1 MPIRYA
7 GRMEREADPPEREPA
22 ADDAPRE
29 LHVTIKGTA
38 PEAWSIGV
46 ELATAAVT
54 ACALLLAAGLLDG
67 AATGRAAP
75 VFWAVGALAHLAVVR
90 PIGHAV
96 RRLRADDAR
105 LRAALGCPF
114 CKDALPAEAA
124 VACQRPGCGACY
136 HLECWSECR
145 QSYGGCAI
153 FGCGSR
159 EGREVGSFALTRRIV
174 WQVIATALFPPRL
187 ARRAVA
193 YRVKLAQDA
202 PQGVVGTPLGHGLW
216 AFVALALAVGSV
228 AGIFVAGELGRRRVI
243 ADAWV
248 AVAMGL
254 AFVVLPIAAVRGPLA
269 LLAAVL
275 ELFSD
280 ELAVLQR
287 ADEGTF
293 LARAAS
299 AGKKVDDQGGEVDEP
314 HPWRARES

>member
-1 MPIRYA
+1 
-7 GRMEREADPPEREPA
+7 MEREVEPSREAPEA
-22 ADDAPRE
+22 AGEDEAPRE
-29 LHVTIKGTA
+29 LRFTIKRSA
-38 PEAWSIGV
+38 PEGRSLAV

-54 ACALLLAAGLLDG
+54 ACALLLAGGLLDG
-67 AATGRAAP
+67 VATGRAAP
-75 VFWAVGALAHLAVVR
+75 VFWTVGALVHLGLVR
-90 PIGHAV
+90 PIGYAV

-105 LRAALGCPF
+105 LKAALSCPY

-136 HLECWSECR
+136 HLDCWSECR
-145 QSYGGCAI
+145 QTYGGCAI

-174 WQVIATALFPPRL
+174 WQVIATALFPPKL

-193 YRVKLAQDA
+193 YRVSLAAEA
-202 PQGVVGTPLGHGLW
+202 PSAVSGTPLGHGLW

-228 AGIFVAGELGRRRVI
+228 ASIFVAGELSERRVI
-243 ADAWV
+243 SPGWLLAAL
-248 AVAMGL
+248 GL
-254 AFVVLPIAAVRGPLA
+254 AFVVLPIATVRGPLA

-299 AGKKVDDQGGEVDEP
+299 ASKKADDDDGGEAP
-314 HPWRARES
+314 PSTLAL